1 MPPHIFKKPKIY
13 TCDYSFENSVYP
25 FGLLLAEPLVLN
37 ISADAVSFKFI
48 TSKTLAVE
56 FCRSICQDKTM
67 HIWNESLSPVLFIR
81 SFAICVSNLKTIHDF
96 IMLVVGNKK
105 IDDITTLHLLIRFL
119 PESNSSIADASNVVD
134 EVLQTNE

>member
-1 MPPHIFKKPKIY
+1 MEVRMPPHIFKKPKIY
-13 TCDYSFENSVYP
+13 TCDYSSEKSVYP

-37 ISADAVSFKFI
+37 ISADAVI
-48 TSKTLAVE
+48 
-56 FCRSICQDKTM
+56 
-67 HIWNESLSPVLFIR
+67 IR

>member
-13 TCDYSFENSVYP
+13 TCDYSFEKSVYP

-56 FCRSICQDKTM
+56 FCRSICQ
-67 HIWNESLSPVLFIR
+67 NENNAYLERKSV
-81 SFAICVSNLKTIHDF
+81 
-96 IMLVVGNKK
+96 
-105 IDDITTLHLLIRFL
+105 
-119 PESNSSIADASNVVD
+119 SSIVYPFFRN
-134 EVLQTNE
+134 LCQ